1 VWSRGQCHPVERHVE
16 PSPSVGPRP
25 AGRRSV
31 ETNPRPLLRRRG
43 RSHPQSEDRRQK
55 RRGQLWLGR
64 KVSLFL
70 IFLAFLFWPFLNLI
84 WPSKNLDW
92 HIFCFFRRK
101 SKLFDFLS
109 EQAFFVSLGRKVSW
123 LTFCFF
129 WEKKISLMSSNFVT
143 KYSYIGD
150 HAWTKGN
157 LKRKRPDIFKLVDNF
172 VFGSLTTFFKD
183 IYDLFKS
190 SFKFF
195 FISCSLR
202 RLCKQK

>member
-1 VWSRGQCHPVERHVE
+1 
-16 PSPSVGPRP
+16 
-25 AGRRSV
+25 
-31 ETNPRPLLRRRG
+31 
-43 RSHPQSEDRRQK
+43 
-55 RRGQLWLGR
+55 
-64 KVSLFL
+64 
-70 IFLAFLFWPFLNLI
+70 
-84 WPSKNLDW
+84 
-92 HIFCFFRRK
+92 
-101 SKLFDFLS
+101 
-109 EQAFFVSLGRKVSW
+109 LGRKVSW

-190 SFKFF
+190 SFKTFF
-195 FISCSLR
+195 YFLQFKMAVETEIKCTTTEKCTTVNFASSFVHHLTFYIYIEQF
-202 RLCKQK
+202 LVV